1 MAIPISKPM
10 KIAIH
15 QPNFLPWLGYFY
27 KMANCDFFILLD
39 NVQYE
44 KNGPTNRVKIKTP
57 QGSIWLTLP
66 VKRNFPQLIN
76 ETELVDFS
84 KQKEKIIK
92 TLSLNFQ
99 KAKYFNFLLPELQ
112 KVLEKDWRYLSQL
125 NIELIKLIKEK
136 LKIKTKLEI
145 ASNYEVFGK
154 GTDLLVNLCKTFNT
168 DTYLSG
174 QGGKNYQEE
183 EKFKSANIKL
193 EYTDFIHPVYPQ
205 LWKDFIPGLSAIDL
219 IFNCG
224 PKSIDFLL
232 NNKQI

>member
-44 KNGPTNRVKIKTP
+44 KNGPTNRVKIKTS
-57 QGSIWLTLP
+57 QGPIWLTLP

-154 GTDLLVNLCKTFNT
+154 GTDLLVNLCKTFNA

-174 QGGKNYQEE
+174 QGGKKYQDE
-183 EKFKSANIKL
+183 EKFKLADIKL

-224 PKSIDFLL
+224 PKSLDFLL
-232 NNKQI
+232 TNKQI